1 MSSKELIDSG
11 ILEIYVMGMASDS
24 EREEVEKMAAANPDI
39 RKEIEEIS
47 DALENYAQAHAI
59 KPSAAVKPLLMANID
74 YAERIKNG
82 ETISFPPVLNENS
95 KVSDY
100 ATWLNQADQ
109 DFSFPDEENIHV
121 KIIGNTP
128 EMTTAIVW
136 LQHETP
142 REIHHKELESFLIV
156 EGSCDIRVGEKSNH
170 LVAGD
175 YFAIPLHE
183 YHQVKVTSS
192 IACKAILQRMA
203 A

>member
-11 ILEIYVMGMASDS
+11 ILETYVMGMASDS

-39 RKEIEEIS
+39 RQEIDEIS
-47 DALENYAQAHAI
+47 DALENYAKANAI
-59 KPSAAVKPLLMANID
+59 EPGPVVKPLLRATID
-74 YAERIKNG
+74 YADRMQNG
-82 ETISFPPVLNENS
+82 EEISYPPVVNENS
-95 KVSDY
+95 KVADY
-100 ATWLNQADQ
+100 ASWLNR
-109 DFSFPDEENIHV
+109 PDLDYSGSKEDNLFV

-128 EMTTAIVW
+128 GIFTAIVW
-136 LQHETP
+136 IKHDTP

-156 EGSCDIRVGEKSNH
+156 EGRCDILVGDKSNH

-175 YFAIPLHE
+175 YFTIPLHE